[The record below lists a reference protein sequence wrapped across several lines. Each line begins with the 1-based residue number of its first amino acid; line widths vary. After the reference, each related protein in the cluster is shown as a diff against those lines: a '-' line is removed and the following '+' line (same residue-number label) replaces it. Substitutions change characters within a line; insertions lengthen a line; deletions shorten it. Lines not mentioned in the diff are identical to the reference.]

1 MNAARPLMAT
11 GRDYALA
18 TPHALATDAGE
29 HAFKAG
35 GTAVDAALAAAAV
48 LTVVYPHMCAIG
60 GDLFA
65 LLSAHGGPVVAVNG
79 SGAAPARIDADALR
93 ARGPLMPAAGPETIT
108 VPGMVRAWE
117 TLMALDGRLP
127 LRDIL
132 APAIAYAR
140 DGVPVA
146 PSLARGIGE
155 LADEL
160 VADPGMSALFFDRGE
175 PLGAGAP
182 LRQPALARSLE
193 AIAEGGAEALYSGTL
208 GETLVR
214 GLQRAGSALA
224 MDDLV
229 RHRTE
234 LQEPLRQ
241 EYSGLEII
249 TTPPNSQ
256 GFVLLGI
263 LSALAELEALP
274 DPLGPDAVLLA
285 HVFRLASA
293 ERDDVLADPRR
304 SPVPVDALIA
314 SEHGAELL
322 RRARARLAAPVT
334 PGAVAG
340 PSGDTVAVVAADSDG
355 HAVSLIQSVFRS
367 FGSGI
372 LEPETGIVCH
382 SRGAF
387 FSLDPASPNLLEGR
401 KRPAHTLMPVMTRRD
416 GRLTGV
422 HGAMGGKAQPQIH
435 AHLLLRLLG
444 GATPA
449 DALAAPRWVAGGL
462 DVDSADDVI
471 LLERS
476 AGPAVADAFGAAG
489 LPVELLDDVDEGV
502 GHAQLIWRGPD
513 GALEAATDPRAD
525 GAAAAGER

>member
-1 MNAARPLMAT
+1 
-11 GRDYALA
+11 
-18 TPHALATDAGE
+18 
-29 HAFKAG
+29 
-35 GTAVDAALAAAAV
+35 
-48 LTVVYPHMCAIG
+48 
-60 GDLFA
+60 
-65 LLSAHGGPVVAVNG
+65 
-79 SGAAPARIDADALR
+79 
-93 ARGPLMPAAGPETIT
+93 
-108 VPGMVRAWE
+108 
-117 TLMALDGRLP
+117 MALDGRLP

-146 PSLARGIGE
+146 PSLARGISE
-155 LADEL
+155 LAEEL
-160 VADPGMSALFFDRGE
+160 VADAGMSALLFDDGG
-175 PLGAGAP
+175 PLGTGAP

-193 AIAEGGAEALYSGTL
+193 AIAEGGAEVLYSGAL

-214 GLQRAGSALA
+214 GLQRAGSPLA
-224 MDDLV
+224 MDDLA

-234 LQEPLRQ
+234 LQEPLSHDYR
-241 EYSGLEII
+241 GLEIV

-256 GFVLLGI
+256 GFVLLEI
-263 LSALAELEALP
+263 LSALAELDALP
-274 DPLGPDAVLLA
+274 DPLGPDAALLA

-293 ERDDVLADPRR
+293 DRDDVLADPRCG
-304 SPVPVDALIA
+304 PVPVDALLA
-314 SEHGAELL
+314 PEHAAELL
-322 RRARARLAAPVT
+322 RKARARLDSPVAARAAT
-334 PGAVAG
+334 G

-382 SRGAF
+382 SRGSF
-387 FSLDPASPNLLEGR
+387 FSLDPSSPNVLEGK
-401 KRPAHTLMPVMTRRD
+401 KRPAHTLMPVMTRRE

-476 AGPAVADAFGAAG
+476 AGPESADAFDAAG
-489 LPVELLDDVDEGV
+489 MPVELLDDLDEGV

-513 GALEAATDPRAD
+513 GTLEAATDPRAD
-525 GAAAAGER
+525 GAAAAGQR

>member
-1 MNAARPLMAT
+1 VAT

-29 HAFKAG
+29 RAFKAG

-65 LLSAHGGPVVAVNG
+65 LLCAPGRPAVAVNG
-79 SGAAPARIDADALR
+79 SGPAPARIDPDVLR
-93 ARGPLMPAAGPETIT
+93 ARGPVMPVAGPETIT

-146 PSLARGIGE
+146 PSLARGISE
-155 LADEL
+155 LAEEL
-160 VADPGMSALFFDRGE
+160 VADAGMSALLFDDGG
-175 PLGAGAP
+175 PLGTGAP

-193 AIAEGGAEALYSGTL
+193 AIAEGGAEVLYSGAL

-214 GLQRAGSALA
+214 GLQRAGSPLA
-224 MDDLV
+224 MDDLA

-234 LQEPLRQ
+234 LQEPLSHDYR
-241 EYSGLEII
+241 GLEIV

-256 GFVLLGI
+256 GFVLLEI
-263 LSALAELEALP
+263 LSALAELDALP
-274 DPLGPDAVLLA
+274 DPLGPDAALLA

-293 ERDDVLADPRR
+293 DRDDVLADPRCG
-304 SPVPVDALIA
+304 PVLVDALLA
-314 SEHGAELL
+314 PEHAAELL
-322 RRARARLAAPVT
+322 RKARARLDSPVAARAAT
-334 PGAVAG
+334 G

-382 SRGAF
+382 SRGSF
-387 FSLDPASPNLLEGR
+387 FSLDPSSPNVLEGK
-401 KRPAHTLMPVMTRRD
+401 KRPAHTLMPVMTRRE

-476 AGPAVADAFGAAG
+476 AGPESADAFDAAG
-489 LPVELLDDVDEGV
+489 MPVELLDDLDEGV

-513 GALEAATDPRAD
+513 GTLEAATDPRAD
-525 GAAAAGER
+525 GAAAAGQR